1 MSEQGVLNPED
12 AGWDLPRPFILPVT
26 VQAEDIDAFDHAN
39 NSVYLRWADQTA
51 WAHWAADGFE
61 PDDCRSEDRGMAI
74 LRTEADY
81 LGHCRLGDEIACAV
95 WIARSDGKLRSERWY
110 QYRRVCDGE
119 TVFRA
124 VTRLVCFQLSTGRPA
139 RMTTSFAR
147 HYAKPAA
154 DLSAAADT
162 LDARLKRI

>member
-1 MSEQGVLNPED
+1 VSEQSVLNPED

-26 VQAEDIDAFDHAN
+26 VRAEDIDDFDHAN
-39 NSVYLRWADQTA
+39 NSVYLRWADQNA
-51 WAHWAADGFE
+51 WAHWAADGFQPE
-61 PDDCRSEDRGMAI
+61 DCRAEDRGMAI
-74 LRTEADY
+74 MRTEADY

-95 WIARSDGKLRSERWY
+95 WIARSDGKLRAERWY
-110 QYRRVCDGE
+110 QYRRVSDGE

-139 RMTTSFAR
+139 RMSPSFAR

-154 DLSAAADT
+154 DLSAAADA
-162 LDARLKRI
+162 LDARLKRS